1 MDLQGRVVLVTG
13 AGRGLGRSIVLE
25 AAKAGATVVGGSRT
39 TADLD
44 SLEADVSARRGK
56 FAWTRLDVTDLG
68 SVDAFVAG
76 AAERFCRIDGLVN
89 NTGAGISADSLD
101 ITEEQFTS
109 TFDFNARSTFFCSQ
123 RAARHMV
130 AQGGGAIVNISS
142 NFAVAGVGVRS
153 VYCAAKAAV
162 DSLTRSFAVEWAPLG
177 VRVNAIAPGTMN
189 TPGYERARRDA
200 PRMVESVI
208 AATPSGRIA
217 EPREVAAL
225 AVFLLSDACAAMT
238 GQVITVDGGQSVP
251 LAALGTRPQ
260 EPVGAAG

>member
-1 MDLQGRVVLVTG
+1 MDLQGKVILVTG
-13 AGRGLGRSIVLE
+13 AGRGLGRSIALE
-25 AAKAGATVVGGSRT
+25 AARAGATVAGGSRT
-39 TADLD
+39 TTDLD
-44 SLEADVSARRGK
+44 SLAAEVTDHGGRFTG
-56 FAWTRLDVTDLG
+56 TRLDVTDLG
-68 SVDAFVAG
+68 TVDAFVAG
-76 AAERFCRIDGLVN
+76 AARRFGRIDGLVN
-89 NTGAGISADSLD
+89 NTGAGISAGSLD
-101 ITEEQFTS
+101 ITEEQFAA
-109 TFDFNARSTFFCSQ
+109 TFDLNARSTFFCSQ

-189 TPGYERARRDA
+189 TPGYQRARRDA
-200 PRMVESVI
+200 PQMVESVI

-217 EPREVAAL
+217 EPHEVAAL
-225 AVFLLSDACAAMT
+225 AVFLLSDACPAMT

-251 LAALGTRPQ
+251 LAALATRQPK
-260 EPVGAAG
+260 PARATA

>member
-1 MDLQGRVVLVTG
+1 MYAMMRTIVGRGSAGVKVGAAMAGIDAGPVEAGGVRVDLQDRVVLVTG

-25 AAKAGATVVGGSRT
+25 AAKAGATVVGGSR
-39 TADLD
+39 
-44 SLEADVSARRGK
+44 
-56 FAWTRLDVTDLG
+56 
-68 SVDAFVAG
+68 
-76 AAERFCRIDGLVN
+76 
-89 NTGAGISADSLD
+89 ISADSLE
-101 ITEEQFTS
+101 ITEEQFAR

-189 TPGYERARRDA
+189 TPRYER
-200 PRMVESVI
+200 
-208 AATPSGRIA
+208 
-217 EPREVAAL
+217 
-225 AVFLLSDACAAMT
+225 
-238 GQVITVDGGQSVP
+238 
-251 LAALGTRPQ
+251 
-260 EPVGAAG
+260 